1 MAGHSHWAKIK
12 RAKGASD
19 AKRGQLFSRL
29 AREISMAAKLGGGD
43 PGFNPR
49 LRQAIA
55 TAKAESVTNDTIER
69 AIKKGTGQ
77 LEGGTIDEMLYEGYA
92 PGGTALVVEAATDN
106 KNRTAA
112 EIRAI
117 FTKMNGSLA
126 GVGSVMWMF
135 QHRGQILVPRA
146 GVDEDALMMAALE
159 AGADDVVSHDA
170 QIEVLTSIASL
181 YVVHDALKAAGF
193 ASESAKF
200 IYQPTNQNAVSDEAT
215 ARKVLA
221 LIDALDEHDDVLNV
235 YANCDIAP
243 EVLAQLG

>member
-55 TAKAESVTNDTIER
+55 TAKAESVTNDTIDR

-77 LEGGTIDEMLYEGYA
+77 LDGGTIEEMLYEGYA

-117 FTKMNGSLA
+117 FTKLNGSLA

-135 QHRGQILVPRA
+135 QHRGQILIPKN

-159 AGADDVVSHDA
+159 AGADDVVSHDT
-170 QIEVLTSIASL
+170 QVEVLTSIGTL
-181 YVVHDALKAAGF
+181 YAVNDALKAAGF
-193 ASESAKF
+193 VSESAKF
-200 IYQPTNQNAVSDEAT
+200 VYISTNHNPVNDEPT
-215 ARKVLA
+215 ARKVLT

-235 YANCDIAP
+235 YANAEIAP